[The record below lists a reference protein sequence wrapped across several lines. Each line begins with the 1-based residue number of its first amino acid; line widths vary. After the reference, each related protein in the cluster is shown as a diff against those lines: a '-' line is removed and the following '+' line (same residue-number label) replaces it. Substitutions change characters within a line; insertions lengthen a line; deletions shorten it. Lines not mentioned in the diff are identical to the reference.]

1 MVEQLYTRHLHAAD
15 LRPKVDTATKMQAA
29 GKTA

>member
-1 MVEQLYTRHLHAAD
+1 MVDQPYTRHLHAAD
-15 LRPKVDTATKMQAA
+15 LRPKMEAVTKMQAA